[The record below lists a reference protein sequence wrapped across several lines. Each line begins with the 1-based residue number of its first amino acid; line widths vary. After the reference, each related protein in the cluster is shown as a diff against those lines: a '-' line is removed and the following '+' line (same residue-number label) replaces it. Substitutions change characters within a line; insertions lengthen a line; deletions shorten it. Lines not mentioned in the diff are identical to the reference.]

1 MTERHST
8 FRFLQFLVLLAGL
21 LTIAP
26 ATLESHGGV
35 RASIMSMS
43 EWDGT
48 VAGMAGDNAWSWRDG
63 ATLVSSRRRQAWR
76 GELRRFGRDLVPMP
90 ITVPTVGSIPA
101 IIAFIDAGPV
111 RLRVIG
117 GDTGRSCVTAVGSRA
132 PPTLTA

>member
-1 MTERHST
+1 MTERRYS

-26 ATLESHGGV
+26 STLESHGAAG
-35 RASIMSMS
+35 ASMVSMS

-48 VAGMAGDNAWSWRDG
+48 LADMAGDNAWSWRDG
-63 ATLVSSRRRQAWR
+63 AALVSSRRRQAWR
-76 GELRRFGRDLVPMP
+76 GELRRFGRDLVPTPLMNAMM
-90 ITVPTVGSIPA
+90 GNIPA

-111 RLRVIG
+111 RPRIIG
-117 GDTGRSCVTAVGSRA
+117 GDTGQLCVATGASRA